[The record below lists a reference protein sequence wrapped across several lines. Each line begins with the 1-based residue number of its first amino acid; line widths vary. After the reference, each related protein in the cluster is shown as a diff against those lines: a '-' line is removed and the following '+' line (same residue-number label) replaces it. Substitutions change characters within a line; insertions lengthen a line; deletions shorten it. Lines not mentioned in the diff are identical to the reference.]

1 MRIVYHSFTGNCAR
15 FARMLDENATS
26 IADLPKVEEDTLLI
40 FPTVGFGQVPPVV
53 KRYLRTNH
61 KHIKLVVSSG
71 NRNWGPNFAKGADII
86 TQHLGIPSY
95 KIELA
100 GTTEDVKTV
109 KKQIAAL
116 LNTP

>member
-1 MRIVYHSFTGNCAR
+1 MKIVYHSFTGNCKR
-15 FARMLDENATS
+15 FAQALDSNALSTKELP
-26 IADLPKVEEDTLLI
+26 IADEDIVLV
-40 FPTVGFGQVPPVV
+40 FPTVGFGQVPPAV
-53 KRYLRTNH
+53 KRYLQTNRE
-61 KHIKLVVSSG
+61 HIKFVISSG

-100 GTTEDVKTV
+100 GTPDDVEII

-116 LNTP
+116 SNNH

>member
-1 MRIVYHSFTGNCAR
+1 MKIVYHSFTGNCKR
-15 FARMLDENATS
+15 FAQALNPNARSTKELPVADED
-26 IADLPKVEEDTLLI
+26 IVLI

-53 KRYLRTNH
+53 KRYLRTNRE
-61 KHIKLVVSSG
+61 HIKFVVSSG

-100 GTTEDVKTV
+100 GTPEDVETV
-109 KKQIAAL
+109 KKQIATL
-116 LNTP
+116 LNNP

>member
-26 IADLPKVEEDTLLI
+26 IADLPKVDEDTLLI
-40 FPTVGFGQVPPVV
+40 FPTVGFGQVPPIF
-53 KRYLRTNH
+53 KRYLQTNLE
-61 KHIKLVVSSG
+61 HIKFVVSSG

-100 GTTEDVKTV
+100 GTTEDVENI
-109 KKQIAAL
+109 KKELATL
-116 LNTP
+116 LNNP

>member
-26 IADLPKVEEDTLLI
+26 IAELPKVEEDTLII
-40 FPTVGFGQVPPVV
+40 FPTVGFGQVPPAV
-53 KRYLRTNH
+53 KRYLQTNRE
-61 KHIKLVVSSG
+61 HIKFVVSSG

-86 TQHLGIPSY
+86 TQQLGIPSY

-100 GTTEDVKTV
+100 GTTEDVENI
-109 KKQIAAL
+109 KKQIATL
-116 LNTP
+116 

>member
-15 FARMLDENATS
+15 FARMLDENARSTKELP
-26 IADLPKVEEDTLLI
+26 IADEDTLLI
-40 FPTVGFGQVPPVV
+40 FPTVGFGQVPPIV
-53 KRYLRTNH
+53 KRYLQTNRE
-61 KHIKLVVSSG
+61 HIKFVVSSG
-71 NRNWGPNFAKGADII
+71 NRNWGPNFAKGADVI

-100 GTTEDVKTV
+100 GTAEDVENI

-116 LNTP
+116 